1 MSVDNE
7 NIPTRGRMSESN
19 PSRFAATQNDD
30 MQSDHRPRDDNHK
43 DDHAYV
49 SDGGYDVHQNV
60 PHPDFHDSAHLTPRE
75 IPNDTPKITLDDG
88 WGRVTERIRRDIG
101 DAAWRNW
108 IKPLR
113 VSRLEDGTLTLLA
126 GSSLA
131 RDRVSSQ
138 YADRLRVISA
148 AEYGAE
154 YGSVKSVEIKLD
166 APPTAQR
173 LTKSG
178 RDQARWD
185 QTGRDQAGRD
195 QTGRDQSGRDMPVS
209 EAADARDFGAGL
221 DPRYTFANFVVGK
234 PNELAFAVAR
244 RTAESERVAF
254 NPLFLY
260 GGVGLGKTHLMHA
273 IAWHIREQS
282 PSRKVLYLSAEK
294 FMYRFVRALR
304 FRDTMSFKEQFRS
317 VDVLMIDDVQFIS
330 GKESTQD
337 EFFHTFNAL
346 VEDGRQVIVSADKS
360 PTDLEGMEER
370 LRSRL
375 GWGMVADI
383 HPADY
388 ELRLGILQAKAEQL
402 QVAIPNKVLEFL
414 AHRIASNVR
423 ELEGALNRIAAHAML
438 VGREIT
444 IESAADLLSDLLR
457 ASSRKVSIEA
467 IQNRVASHYGV
478 RVAEMFSPRRARSI
492 ARPRQVAMFLAKNL
506 TSLSYP
512 EIGRQF
518 GGRDH
523 TTVMH
528 AVRTIE
534 ALVNSDQAI
543 ADDVQLLKSLLSA

>member
-1 MSVDNE
+1 MSDRQYPDQSDSKPHQQDVPGADA
-7 NIPTRGRMSESN
+7 PQATN
-19 PSRFAATQNDD
+19 PSPNRADSTAPADD
-30 MQSDHRPRDDNHK
+30 
-43 DDHAYV
+43 AW
-49 SDGGYDVHQNV
+49 
-60 PHPDFHDSAHLTPRE
+60 E
-75 IPNDTPKITLDDG
+75 
-88 WGRVTERIRRDIG
+88 RVTNRMRQDIG
-101 DAAWRNW
+101 EAAWRNW

-113 VSRLEDGTLTLLA
+113 VSRLEDGTLILEA
-126 GSSLA
+126 SSMLA
-131 RDRVSSQ
+131 RERVTSQ

-148 AEYGAE
+148 AEYGT
-154 YGSVKSVEIKLD
+154 VRKVEISLASHQ
-166 APPTAQR
+166 APRMSQR
-173 LTKSG
+173 KRAASN
-178 RDQARWD
+178 
-185 QTGRDQAGRD
+185 TGAQAG
-195 QTGRDQSGRDMPVS
+195 GPL
-209 EAADARDFGAGL
+209 GAGL

-244 RTAESERVAF
+244 RTAESATVAF

-273 IAWHIREQS
+273 IAWHIREQD
-282 PSRKVLYLSAEK
+282 PSRHVVYLSAEK
-294 FMYRFVRALR
+294 FMYRFVQALR

-330 GKESTQD
+330 GKDSTQE

-360 PTDLEGMEER
+360 PTDLEGLEER

-388 ELRLGILQAKAEQL
+388 ELRLGILQAKAERARIA
-402 QVAIPNKVLEFL
+402 VPDKVLEFL
-414 AHRIASNVR
+414 AHRISSNVR
-423 ELEGALNRIAAHAML
+423 ELEGALTRIAAHASL

-444 IESAADLLSDLLR
+444 IDSAAELLTDLLR
-457 ASSRKVSIEA
+457 ASSRQVSIDE
-467 IQNRVASHYGV
+467 IQKRVAAHYDV
-478 RVAEMFSPRRARSI
+478 RVAEMFSARRARNI
-492 ARPRQVAMFLAKNL
+492 ARPRQVAMYLAKTL
-506 TSLSYP
+506 TSFSYP

-534 ALVNSDQAI
+534 SLVSSDKRI
-543 ADDVQLLKSLLSA
+543 AEDVQLLRSLIAS

>member
-1 MSVDNE
+1 MTDLPEDNA
-7 NIPTRGRMSESN
+7 NLAQCWS
-19 PSRFAATQNDD
+19 
-30 MQSDHRPRDDNHK
+30 
-43 DDHAYV
+43 
-49 SDGGYDVHQNV
+49 
-60 PHPDFHDSAHLTPRE
+60 
-75 IPNDTPKITLDDG
+75 
-88 WGRVTERIRRDIG
+88 RVTQRMRRDIG

-113 VSRLEDGTLTLLA
+113 VNRLEGGTLTLETDSTLT
-126 GSSLA
+126 
-131 RDRVSSQ
+131 RERVNSQ

-148 AEYGAE
+148 AEFKTMTSGVNHVEVRINNALVQRTNSPHRMSE
-154 YGSVKSVEIKLD
+154 QKPAKKTSKNNKS
-166 APPTAQR
+166 
-173 LTKSG
+173 S
-178 RDQARWD
+178 
-185 QTGRDQAGRD
+185 
-195 QTGRDQSGRDMPVS
+195 
-209 EAADARDFGAGL
+209 DFSAGL

-273 IAWHIREQS
+273 IAWHIHQQN
-282 PSRKVLYLSAEK
+282 PVRKVMYLSAEK
-294 FMYRFVRALR
+294 FMNRFVQALR
-304 FRDTMSFKEQFRS
+304 FRDTISFKEQFRS

-330 GKESTQD
+330 GKESTQE

-388 ELRLGILQAKAEQL
+388 ELRLGILQSKAEQA
-402 QVAIPNKVLEFL
+402 QVEISDKVLEFM
-414 AHRIASNVR
+414 AHRIVSNVR
-423 ELEGALNRIAAHAML
+423 ELEGALNRILAHAML
-438 VGREIT
+438 IGREIT
-444 IESAADLLSDLLR
+444 IDSTADLLADLLR
-457 ASSRKVSIEA
+457 ASNRQISVDV
-467 IQNRVASHYGV
+467 IQKRVAAHYGV
-478 RVAEMFSPRRARSI
+478 RVSEMFSARRARNI
-492 ARPRQVAMFLAKNL
+492 ARPRQIEMYLAKNH

-528 AVRTIE
+528 AVKTIE
-534 ALVNSDQAI
+534 NLMTSNAQLAE
-543 ADDVQLLKSLLSA
+543 DVELITSILAS

>member
-1 MSVDNE
+1 MS
-7 NIPTRGRMSESN
+7 
-19 PSRFAATQNDD
+19 A
-30 MQSDHRPRDDNHK
+30 DH
-43 DDHAYV
+43 
-49 SDGGYDVHQNV
+49 
-60 PHPDFHDSAHLTPRE
+60 E
-75 IPNDTPKITLDDG
+75 NDTTPHGMADFAGAKPGMQDPTDPEGGTGTADLENV
-88 WGRVTERIRRDIG
+88 WGRVTERLRRDIG
-101 DAAWRNW
+101 DSAWRNW

-113 VSRLEDGTLTLLA
+113 VSRLQDGTLTLEA

-148 AEYGAE
+148 AEYG
-154 YGSVKSVEIKLD
+154 SVKQVEVKLA
-166 APPTAQR
+166 APAIIENKRKDSDRP
-173 LTKSG
+173 
-178 RDQARWD
+178 
-185 QTGRDQAGRD
+185 
-195 QTGRDQSGRDMPVS
+195 
-209 EAADARDFGAGL
+209 AADADGRKAPDGTAGDDLTAGL

-244 RTAESERVAF
+244 RTAESERVSF

-273 IAWHIREQS
+273 IAWQIREQS
-282 PSRKVLYLSAEK
+282 PGRKVMYLSAEK

-346 VEDGRQVIVSADKS
+346 VEGGRQVIVSADKS

-388 ELRLGILQAKAEQL
+388 ELRLGILQAKAEQM
-402 QVAIPNKVLEFL
+402 QVRIPDKVLEFL

-438 VGREIT
+438 IGREIT

-457 ASSRKVSIEA
+457 ASSRQISIDA

-478 RVAEMFSPRRARSI
+478 RVAEMFSPRRARNI

-534 ALVNSDQAI
+534 GLVNSDQAV
-543 ADDVQLLKSLLSA
+543 AEDVQLLKSLLSA

>member
-1 MSVDNE
+1 MS
-7 NIPTRGRMSESN
+7 
-19 PSRFAATQNDD
+19 A
-30 MQSDHRPRDDNHK
+30 DH
-43 DDHAYV
+43 
-49 SDGGYDVHQNV
+49 
-60 PHPDFHDSAHLTPRE
+60 E
-75 IPNDTPKITLDDG
+75 NDTIPHGMADFAGAKPGMQDPADPEGGTGTADLENV
-88 WGRVTERIRRDIG
+88 WGRVTERLRRDIG
-101 DAAWRNW
+101 DSAWRNW

-113 VSRLEDGTLTLLA
+113 VSRLQDGTLTLEA

-148 AEYGAE
+148 AEYG
-154 YGSVKSVEIKLD
+154 SVKQVEVKLA
-166 APPTAQR
+166 APAIIENKRMDSDRP
-173 LTKSG
+173 
-178 RDQARWD
+178 
-185 QTGRDQAGRD
+185 
-195 QTGRDQSGRDMPVS
+195 
-209 EAADARDFGAGL
+209 AADADGRKAPDGTAGDDLTPGL

-244 RTAESERVAF
+244 RTAESERVSF

-273 IAWHIREQS
+273 IAWQIREQS
-282 PSRKVLYLSAEK
+282 PGRKVMYLSAEK

-346 VEDGRQVIVSADKS
+346 VEGGRQVIVSADKS

-388 ELRLGILQAKAEQL
+388 ELRLGILQAKAEQM
-402 QVAIPNKVLEFL
+402 QVRIPDKVLEFL

-438 VGREIT
+438 IGREIT

-457 ASSRKVSIEA
+457 ASSRQISIDA

-478 RVAEMFSPRRARSI
+478 RVAEMFSPRRARNI

-534 ALVNSDQAI
+534 GLVNSDQAV
-543 ADDVQLLKSLLSA
+543 AEDVQLLKSLLSA

>member
-1 MSVDNE
+1 MTDLPEDN
-7 NIPTRGRMSESN
+7 
-19 PSRFAATQNDD
+19 AALAQC
-30 MQSDHRPRDDNHK
+30 
-43 DDHAYV
+43 
-49 SDGGYDVHQNV
+49 
-60 PHPDFHDSAHLTPRE
+60 
-75 IPNDTPKITLDDG
+75 
-88 WGRVTERIRRDIG
+88 WGRVTQRMRHDIG

-113 VSRLEDGTLTLLA
+113 VNRLEAGTLTLETDSTLT
-126 GSSLA
+126 
-131 RDRVSSQ
+131 RERVNSQ

-148 AEYGAE
+148 AEFKTMASGVNHVEVRIAKALAQQTDRPHRMSE
-154 YGSVKSVEIKLD
+154 QKPVEKTPSKDKSYDL
-166 APPTAQR
+166 
-173 LTKSG
+173 S
-178 RDQARWD
+178 
-185 QTGRDQAGRD
+185 
-195 QTGRDQSGRDMPVS
+195 
-209 EAADARDFGAGL
+209 AGL

-244 RTAESERVAF
+244 RTAESEKVAF

-273 IAWHIREQS
+273 IAWHIRQQN
-282 PSRKVLYLSAEK
+282 PARKVMYLSAEK
-294 FMYRFVRALR
+294 FMNRFVQALR
-304 FRDTMSFKEQFRS
+304 FRDTISFKEQFRS

-330 GKESTQD
+330 GKESTQE

-388 ELRLGILQAKAEQL
+388 ELRLGILQSKAEQA
-402 QVAIPNKVLEFL
+402 QVEISDKVLEFM
-414 AHRIASNVR
+414 AHRIVSNVR
-423 ELEGALNRIAAHAML
+423 ELEGALNRILAHAML
-438 VGREIT
+438 IGREIT
-444 IESAADLLSDLLR
+444 IDSTADLLADLLR
-457 ASSRKVSIEA
+457 ASSRQISVDV
-467 IQNRVASHYGV
+467 IQKRVAAHYGV
-478 RVAEMFSPRRARSI
+478 RVSEMFSARRARNI
-492 ARPRQVAMFLAKNL
+492 ARPRQIAMYLAKNL

-528 AVRTIE
+528 AVKTIE
-534 ALVNSDQAI
+534 NLMKSDAQLSE
-543 ADDVQLLKSLLSA
+543 DVELIKSILAS

>member
-1 MSVDNE
+1 MTDLPEDN
-7 NIPTRGRMSESN
+7 
-19 PSRFAATQNDD
+19 AALAQC
-30 MQSDHRPRDDNHK
+30 
-43 DDHAYV
+43 
-49 SDGGYDVHQNV
+49 
-60 PHPDFHDSAHLTPRE
+60 
-75 IPNDTPKITLDDG
+75 
-88 WGRVTERIRRDIG
+88 WGRVTQRMRHDIG

-113 VSRLEDGTLTLLA
+113 VNRLEAGTLTLETDSTLT
-126 GSSLA
+126 
-131 RDRVSSQ
+131 RERVNSQ

-148 AEYGAE
+148 AEFKTMASGVNHVE
-154 YGSVKSVEIKLD
+154 VRIVKALAQQTDRPHRMSEQKPVEKTPSKD
-166 APPTAQR
+166 
-173 LTKSG
+173 KSY
-178 RDQARWD
+178 DL
-185 QTGRDQAGRD
+185 
-195 QTGRDQSGRDMPVS
+195 S
-209 EAADARDFGAGL
+209 AGL

-244 RTAESERVAF
+244 RTAESEKVAF

-273 IAWHIREQS
+273 IAWHIRQQN
-282 PSRKVLYLSAEK
+282 PARKVMYLSAEK
-294 FMYRFVRALR
+294 FMNRFVQALR
-304 FRDTMSFKEQFRS
+304 FRDTISFKEQFRS

-330 GKESTQD
+330 GKESTQE

-388 ELRLGILQAKAEQL
+388 ELRLGILQSKAEQAR
-402 QVAIPNKVLEFL
+402 VEISDKVLEFM
-414 AHRIASNVR
+414 AHRIVSNVR
-423 ELEGALNRIAAHAML
+423 ELEGALNRILAHAML
-438 VGREIT
+438 IGREIT
-444 IESAADLLSDLLR
+444 IDSTADLLADLLR
-457 ASSRKVSIEA
+457 ASSRQISVDM
-467 IQNRVASHYGV
+467 IQKRVAAHYGV
-478 RVAEMFSPRRARSI
+478 RVSEMFSARRARNI
-492 ARPRQVAMFLAKNL
+492 ARPRQIAMYLAKNL

-528 AVRTIE
+528 AVKTIE
-534 ALVNSDQAI
+534 NLMKSDAQLSE
-543 ADDVQLLKSLLSA
+543 DVELIKSILAS

>member
-1 MSVDNE
+1 M
-7 NIPTRGRMSESN
+7 R
-19 PSRFAATQNDD
+19 
-30 MQSDHRPRDDNHK
+30 H
-43 DDHAYV
+43 
-49 SDGGYDVHQNV
+49 
-60 PHPDFHDSAHLTPRE
+60 
-75 IPNDTPKITLDDG
+75 
-88 WGRVTERIRRDIG
+88 DIG

-113 VSRLEDGTLTLLA
+113 VNRLEAGTLTLETDSTLT
-126 GSSLA
+126 
-131 RDRVSSQ
+131 RERVNSQ

-148 AEYGAE
+148 AEFKTMASG
-154 YGSVKSVEIKLD
+154 VHNVEVRIAKAL
-166 APPTAQR
+166 AQR
-173 LTKSG
+173 TDRPHRMSEQKPVEKTPSKDKSY
-178 RDQARWD
+178 DL
-185 QTGRDQAGRD
+185 
-195 QTGRDQSGRDMPVS
+195 S
-209 EAADARDFGAGL
+209 AGL

-244 RTAESERVAF
+244 RTAESEKVAF

-273 IAWHIREQS
+273 IAWHIRQQN
-282 PSRKVLYLSAEK
+282 PARKVMYLSAEK
-294 FMYRFVRALR
+294 FMNRFVQALR
-304 FRDTMSFKEQFRS
+304 FRDTISFKEQFRS

-330 GKESTQD
+330 GKESTQE

-388 ELRLGILQAKAEQL
+388 ELRLGVLQSKAEQA
-402 QVAIPNKVLEFL
+402 QVEISDKVLEFM
-414 AHRIASNVR
+414 AHRIVSNVR
-423 ELEGALNRIAAHAML
+423 ELEGALNRILAHAML
-438 VGREIT
+438 IGREIT
-444 IESAADLLSDLLR
+444 IDSTADLLADLLR
-457 ASSRKVSIEA
+457 ASSRQISVDV
-467 IQNRVASHYGV
+467 IQKRVAAHYGV
-478 RVAEMFSPRRARSI
+478 RVSEMFSARRARNI
-492 ARPRQVAMFLAKNL
+492 ARPRQIAMYLAKNL

-528 AVRTIE
+528 AVKTIE
-534 ALVNSDQAI
+534 NLIKSDAQLSE
-543 ADDVQLLKSLLSA
+543 DVELIKSILAS

>member
-1 MSVDNE
+1 MTDLPEDN
-7 NIPTRGRMSESN
+7 
-19 PSRFAATQNDD
+19 AALAQC
-30 MQSDHRPRDDNHK
+30 
-43 DDHAYV
+43 
-49 SDGGYDVHQNV
+49 
-60 PHPDFHDSAHLTPRE
+60 
-75 IPNDTPKITLDDG
+75 
-88 WGRVTERIRRDIG
+88 WGRVTQRMRHDIG

-113 VSRLEDGTLTLLA
+113 VNRLEAGTLTLETDSTLT
-126 GSSLA
+126 
-131 RDRVSSQ
+131 RERVNSQ

-148 AEYGAE
+148 AEFKTMASGVNHVEVRIAKALTQRTDRPHRMSE
-154 YGSVKSVEIKLD
+154 QKPVEKTPSKDKSYDL
-166 APPTAQR
+166 
-173 LTKSG
+173 S
-178 RDQARWD
+178 
-185 QTGRDQAGRD
+185 
-195 QTGRDQSGRDMPVS
+195 
-209 EAADARDFGAGL
+209 AGL

-244 RTAESERVAF
+244 RTAESEKVAF

-273 IAWHIREQS
+273 IAWHIRQQN
-282 PSRKVLYLSAEK
+282 PARKVMYLSAEK
-294 FMYRFVRALR
+294 FMNRFVQALR
-304 FRDTMSFKEQFRS
+304 FRDTISFKEQFRS

-330 GKESTQD
+330 GKESTQE

-388 ELRLGILQAKAEQL
+388 ELRLGILQSKAEQA
-402 QVAIPNKVLEFL
+402 QVEISNKVLEFM
-414 AHRIASNVR
+414 AHRIVSNVR
-423 ELEGALNRIAAHAML
+423 ELEGALNCILAHAML
-438 VGREIT
+438 IGREIT
-444 IESAADLLSDLLR
+444 IDSTADLLADLLR
-457 ASSRKVSIEA
+457 ASSRQISVDVIQKRVSA
-467 IQNRVASHYGV
+467 HYGV
-478 RVAEMFSPRRARSI
+478 RVSEMFSARRARNI
-492 ARPRQVAMFLAKNL
+492 ARPRQIAMYLAKNL

-528 AVRTIE
+528 AVKTIE
-534 ALVNSDQAI
+534 NLMKSDAQLSE
-543 ADDVQLLKSLLSA
+543 DVELIKSILAS

>member
-1 MSVDNE
+1 MQINAPMSSVSELFEDN
-7 NIPTRGRMSESN
+7 PVV
-19 PSRFAATQNDD
+19 AQC
-30 MQSDHRPRDDNHK
+30 
-43 DDHAYV
+43 
-49 SDGGYDVHQNV
+49 
-60 PHPDFHDSAHLTPRE
+60 
-75 IPNDTPKITLDDG
+75 
-88 WGRVTERIRRDIG
+88 WGRVTQRMRHDIG

-113 VSRLEDGTLTLLA
+113 VNRLEAGTLTLETDSTLT
-126 GSSLA
+126 
-131 RDRVSSQ
+131 RERVNSQ

-148 AEYGAE
+148 AEFKTVATGVQHVEVRVSNGLARRTDRPHRMSDNKPAE
-154 YGSVKSVEIKLD
+154 TNPAGTKPAETKHRDKSYDL
-166 APPTAQR
+166 
-173 LTKSG
+173 S
-178 RDQARWD
+178 
-185 QTGRDQAGRD
+185 
-195 QTGRDQSGRDMPVS
+195 
-209 EAADARDFGAGL
+209 AGL

-244 RTAESERVAF
+244 RTAESEKVAF

-273 IAWHIREQS
+273 IAWQIRQQN
-282 PSRKVLYLSAEK
+282 PSRKVMYLSAEK
-294 FMYRFVRALR
+294 FMNRFVQALR
-304 FRDTMSFKEQFRS
+304 FRDTISFKEQFRS

-330 GKESTQD
+330 GKESTQE

-388 ELRLGILQAKAEQL
+388 ELRLGILQSKAEQA
-402 QVAIPNKVLEFL
+402 QVEISDKVLEFM
-414 AHRIASNVR
+414 AHRIVSNVR
-423 ELEGALNRIAAHAML
+423 ELEGALNRILAHAML
-438 VGREIT
+438 IGREIT
-444 IESAADLLSDLLR
+444 IDSTADLLADLLR
-457 ASSRKVSIEA
+457 ASSRQISVDV
-467 IQNRVASHYGV
+467 IQKRVAAHYGV
-478 RVAEMFSPRRARSI
+478 RVSEMFSARRARNI
-492 ARPRQVAMFLAKNL
+492 ARPRQIAMYLAKNL

-528 AVRTIE
+528 AVRTVE
-534 ALVNSDQAI
+534 NLMKSDAQLNE
-543 ADDVQLLKSLLSA
+543 DVELIKSILAS

>member
-1 MSVDNE
+1 MSDDNLK
-7 NIPTRGRMSESN
+7 N
-19 PSRFAATQNDD
+19 PSTPHEFSAYGAKPATLNPNFENGDFA
-30 MQSDHRPRDDNHK
+30 P
-43 DDHAYV
+43 
-49 SDGGYDVHQNV
+49 
-60 PHPDFHDSAHLTPRE
+60 FDSAANPPVDLEACWEKVSARM
-75 IPNDTPKITLDDG
+75 
-88 WGRVTERIRRDIG
+88 RIDLG
-101 DAAWRNW
+101 DAAWRSW

-113 VSRLEDGTLTLLA
+113 VGSLHNNMLTIEA
-126 GSSLA
+126 DSSLA
-131 RDRVSSQ
+131 RDRVNSQ

-148 AEYGAE
+148 AEFTGVKRVEVRLAVRPQSIAERAPRITDNDKGSAFAANSTKYDRAQSDSATGATPE
-154 YGSVKSVEIKLD
+154 KFDPL
-166 APPTAQR
+166 
-173 LTKSG
+173 
-178 RDQARWD
+178 
-185 QTGRDQAGRD
+185 
-195 QTGRDQSGRDMPVS
+195 
-209 EAADARDFGAGL
+209 AGL

-244 RTAESERVAF
+244 RTAESEKVAF

-273 IAWHIREQS
+273 IAWHIREQA
-282 PSRKVLYLSAEK
+282 PSRKVMYLSAEK

-330 GKESTQD
+330 GKDSTQE

-346 VEDGRQVIVSADKS
+346 VEDGRQVIISADKS

-388 ELRLGILQAKAEQL
+388 ELRLGILQAKAERAQI
-402 QVAIPNKVLEFL
+402 QIPDKVLEFL
-414 AHRIASNVR
+414 AHKIVSNVR
-423 ELEGALNRIAAHAML
+423 ELEGALNRIMAHAML

-444 IESAADLLSDLLR
+444 IESAADLLADLLR
-457 ASSRKVSIEA
+457 ASSRQISVDA
-467 IQNRVASHYGV
+467 IQKRVAAHYGI
-478 RVAEMFSPRRARSI
+478 RVSEMFSARRARNI
-492 ARPRQVAMFLAKNL
+492 ARPRQVAMYLTKNL

-528 AVRTIE
+528 AVKTIE
-534 ALVNSDQAI
+534 TLTLSDSRLGE
-543 ADDVQLLKSLLSA
+543 DVDLLRSLLSN

>member
-1 MSVDNE
+1 MSGDNL
-7 NIPTRGRMSESN
+7 NDPSIPHVFAPHVAEQASPN
-19 PSRFAATQNDD
+19 PSFEHADYAPLD
-30 MQSDHRPRDDNHK
+30 K
-43 DDHAYV
+43 DETAQADLEARWEKV
-49 SDGGYDVHQNV
+49 S
-60 PHPDFHDSAHLTPRE
+60 ARM
-75 IPNDTPKITLDDG
+75 
-88 WGRVTERIRRDIG
+88 RVDLG
-101 DAAWRNW
+101 DAAWRSW

-113 VSRLEDGTLTLLA
+113 VGDLQNSTLTIEA
-126 GSSLA
+126 DSSLA

-138 YADRLRVISA
+138 YADRLRVICA
-148 AEYGAE
+148 AEFSG
-154 YGSVKSVEIKLD
+154 VKRVEIRL
-166 APPTAQR
+166 ASRAQ
-173 LTKSG
+173 SI
-178 RDQARWD
+178 
-185 QTGRDQAGRD
+185 AGRPPRITD
-195 QTGRDQSGRDMPVS
+195 NAKSTATADTTASGTHEKFDPL
-209 EAADARDFGAGL
+209 AGL

-244 RTAESERVAF
+244 RTAESEKVAF

-273 IAWHIREQS
+273 IAWHIREQT
-282 PSRKVLYLSAEK
+282 PSRKVMYLSAEK

-330 GKESTQD
+330 GKDSTQE

-346 VEDGRQVIVSADKS
+346 VEDGRQVIISADKS

-388 ELRLGILQAKAEQL
+388 ELRLGILQAKAERAQI
-402 QVAIPNKVLEFL
+402 QIPDKVLEFL
-414 AHRIASNVR
+414 AHKIVSNVR
-423 ELEGALNRIAAHAML
+423 ELEGALNRIMAHAML

-444 IESAADLLSDLLR
+444 IERTADSLADLLR
-457 ASSRKVSIEA
+457 ASSRQISVDA
-467 IQNRVASHYGV
+467 IQKRVAAHYGI
-478 RVAEMFSPRRARSI
+478 RVLDMFSARRARNI
-492 ARPRQVAMFLAKNL
+492 ARPRQVAMYLTKNL

-528 AVRTIE
+528 AVKTIE
-534 ALVNSDQAI
+534 TLTLSDARLGE
-543 ADDVQLLKSLLSA
+543 DVVLLRSLLSN

>member
-1 MSVDNE
+1 MTDLPEDNADL
-7 NIPTRGRMSESN
+7 SQCWS
-19 PSRFAATQNDD
+19 
-30 MQSDHRPRDDNHK
+30 
-43 DDHAYV
+43 
-49 SDGGYDVHQNV
+49 
-60 PHPDFHDSAHLTPRE
+60 
-75 IPNDTPKITLDDG
+75 
-88 WGRVTERIRRDIG
+88 RVTQRMRRDIG

-113 VSRLEDGTLTLLA
+113 VNRLEAGTLTLETDSTLT
-126 GSSLA
+126 
-131 RDRVSSQ
+131 RERVNSQ

-148 AEYGAE
+148 AEFKTMTSGVNHVEVRIVNAL
-154 YGSVKSVEIKLD
+154 VKRTNSPHRMSEQKPVKK
-166 APPTAQR
+166 TSKNN
-173 LTKSG
+173 KSS
-178 RDQARWD
+178 DL
-185 QTGRDQAGRD
+185 
-195 QTGRDQSGRDMPVS
+195 S
-209 EAADARDFGAGL
+209 AGL
-221 DPRYTFANFVVGK
+221 DPRYTFTNFVVGK

-273 IAWHIREQS
+273 IAWHIHQQN
-282 PSRKVLYLSAEK
+282 PVRKVMYLSAEK
-294 FMYRFVRALR
+294 FMNRFVQALR
-304 FRDTMSFKEQFRS
+304 FRDTISFKEQFRS

-330 GKESTQD
+330 GKESTQE

-388 ELRLGILQAKAEQL
+388 ELRLGILQSKAEQA
-402 QVAIPNKVLEFL
+402 QVEISDKVLEFM
-414 AHRIASNVR
+414 AHRIVSNVR
-423 ELEGALNRIAAHAML
+423 ELEGALNRILAHAML
-438 VGREIT
+438 IGREIT
-444 IESAADLLSDLLR
+444 IDSTADLLADLLR
-457 ASSRKVSIEA
+457 ASNRQISVDV
-467 IQNRVASHYGV
+467 IQKRVAAHYGV
-478 RVAEMFSPRRARSI
+478 RVSEMFSARRARNI
-492 ARPRQVAMFLAKNL
+492 ARPRQIAMYLAKNH

-528 AVRTIE
+528 AVKTIE
-534 ALVNSDQAI
+534 NLMTSNAQLAE
-543 ADDVQLLKSLLSA
+543 DVELITSILAS

>member
-1 MSVDNE
+1 MTDLPEDN
-7 NIPTRGRMSESN
+7 
-19 PSRFAATQNDD
+19 AALAQC
-30 MQSDHRPRDDNHK
+30 
-43 DDHAYV
+43 
-49 SDGGYDVHQNV
+49 
-60 PHPDFHDSAHLTPRE
+60 
-75 IPNDTPKITLDDG
+75 
-88 WGRVTERIRRDIG
+88 WGRVTQRMRHDIG

-113 VSRLEDGTLTLLA
+113 VNRLEAGTLTLETDSTLT
-126 GSSLA
+126 
-131 RDRVSSQ
+131 RERVNSQ

-148 AEYGAE
+148 AEFKTMASGVNHVEVQIAKALVQRTDRPHRMSE
-154 YGSVKSVEIKLD
+154 QKPVEKTPSKDKSYDL
-166 APPTAQR
+166 
-173 LTKSG
+173 S
-178 RDQARWD
+178 
-185 QTGRDQAGRD
+185 
-195 QTGRDQSGRDMPVS
+195 
-209 EAADARDFGAGL
+209 AGL

-244 RTAESERVAF
+244 RTAESEKVAF

-273 IAWHIREQS
+273 IAWHIRQQN
-282 PSRKVLYLSAEK
+282 PARKVMYLSAEK
-294 FMYRFVRALR
+294 FMNRFVQALR
-304 FRDTMSFKEQFRS
+304 FRDTISFKEQFRS

-330 GKESTQD
+330 GKESTQE

-388 ELRLGILQAKAEQL
+388 ELRLGILQSKAEQAR
-402 QVAIPNKVLEFL
+402 VEISDKVLEFM
-414 AHRIASNVR
+414 AHRIVSNVR
-423 ELEGALNRIAAHAML
+423 ELEGALNRILAHAML
-438 VGREIT
+438 IGREIT
-444 IESAADLLSDLLR
+444 IDSTADLLADLLR
-457 ASSRKVSIEA
+457 ASSRQISVDV
-467 IQNRVASHYGV
+467 IQKRVAAHYGV
-478 RVAEMFSPRRARSI
+478 RVSEMFSARRARNI
-492 ARPRQVAMFLAKNL
+492 ARPRQIAMYLAKNL

-528 AVRTIE
+528 AVKTIE
-534 ALVNSDQAI
+534 NLMKSDAQLSE
-543 ADDVQLLKSLLSA
+543 DVELIKSILAS

>member
-1 MSVDNE
+1 
-7 NIPTRGRMSESN
+7 
-19 PSRFAATQNDD
+19 
-30 MQSDHRPRDDNHK
+30 MQI
-43 DDHAYV
+43 HAPCSYV
-49 SDGGYDVHQNV
+49 SELFEDNQVVAQC
-60 PHPDFHDSAHLTPRE
+60 
-75 IPNDTPKITLDDG
+75 
-88 WGRVTERIRRDIG
+88 WGRVIQRMRHDIG

-113 VSRLEDGTLTLLA
+113 VNRLEAGTLTLETDSTLT
-126 GSSLA
+126 
-131 RDRVSSQ
+131 RERVNSQ

-148 AEYGAE
+148 VEFKTVATGVQHVEVRVSNGLARRTDRPHRISENKPAE
-154 YGSVKSVEIKLD
+154 
-166 APPTAQR
+166 
-173 LTKSG
+173 TKPG
-178 RDQARWD
+178 RDKPYD
-185 QTGRDQAGRD
+185 L
-195 QTGRDQSGRDMPVS
+195 S
-209 EAADARDFGAGL
+209 AGL

-244 RTAESERVAF
+244 RTAESEKVAF

-273 IAWHIREQS
+273 IAWQIRQQN
-282 PSRKVLYLSAEK
+282 PSRKVMYLSAEK
-294 FMYRFVRALR
+294 FMNRFVQALR
-304 FRDTMSFKEQFRS
+304 FRDTISFKEQFRS

-330 GKESTQD
+330 GKESTQE

-388 ELRLGILQAKAEQL
+388 ELRLGILQSKAEQA
-402 QVAIPNKVLEFL
+402 QVEISDKVLEFM
-414 AHRIASNVR
+414 AHRIVSNVR
-423 ELEGALNRIAAHAML
+423 ELEGALNRILAHAML
-438 VGREIT
+438 IGREIT
-444 IESAADLLSDLLR
+444 IDSTADLLADLLR
-457 ASSRKVSIEA
+457 ASSRQISVDV
-467 IQNRVASHYGV
+467 IQKRVAAHYGV
-478 RVAEMFSPRRARSI
+478 RVSEMFSARRARNI
-492 ARPRQVAMFLAKNL
+492 ARPRQIAMYLAKNL

-528 AVRTIE
+528 AVKTVE
-534 ALVNSDQAI
+534 NLMKSDAQLNE
-543 ADDVQLLKSLLSA
+543 DVELIKSILAS

>member
-1 MSVDNE
+1 M
-7 NIPTRGRMSESN
+7 
-19 PSRFAATQNDD
+19 
-30 MQSDHRPRDDNHK
+30 
-43 DDHAYV
+43 
-49 SDGGYDVHQNV
+49 
-60 PHPDFHDSAHLTPRE
+60 
-75 IPNDTPKITLDDG
+75 
-88 WGRVTERIRRDIG
+88 RRDIG

-113 VSRLEDGTLTLLA
+113 VDRLEAGTLTLETDSTLT
-126 GSSLA
+126 
-131 RDRVSSQ
+131 RERVNSQ

-148 AEYGAE
+148 AEFKTMAS
-154 YGSVKSVEIKLD
+154 SVNHVEVRIVNSLVRRNNRPHRMSEQKPVEQSSKNNKSSDL
-166 APPTAQR
+166 
-173 LTKSG
+173 SG
-178 RDQARWD
+178 
-185 QTGRDQAGRD
+185 
-195 QTGRDQSGRDMPVS
+195 
-209 EAADARDFGAGL
+209 GL

-273 IAWHIREQS
+273 IAWHIHQQN
-282 PSRKVLYLSAEK
+282 PARKVMYLSAEK
-294 FMYRFVRALR
+294 FMNRFVQALR
-304 FRDTMSFKEQFRS
+304 FRDTISFKEQFRS

-330 GKESTQD
+330 GKESTQE

-388 ELRLGILQAKAEQL
+388 ELRLGILQSKAEQA
-402 QVAIPNKVLEFL
+402 QVEISDKVLEFM
-414 AHRIASNVR
+414 AHRIVSNVR
-423 ELEGALNRIAAHAML
+423 ELEGALNRILAHAML
-438 VGREIT
+438 IGREIT
-444 IESAADLLSDLLR
+444 IDSTADLLADLLR
-457 ASSRKVSIEA
+457 ASNRQINVDV
-467 IQNRVASHYGV
+467 IQKRVAAHYGV
-478 RVAEMFSPRRARSI
+478 RVSEMFSARRARNI
-492 ARPRQVAMFLAKNL
+492 ARPRQIAMYLAKNH

-528 AVRTIE
+528 AVKTIE
-534 ALVNSDQAI
+534 NLMTSNAQLAEDVELITSII
-543 ADDVQLLKSLLSA
+543 AS

>member
-1 MSVDNE
+1 MSGDNL
-7 NIPTRGRMSESN
+7 NNPSIPHDFNAYGADPATSN
-19 PSRFAATQNDD
+19 PNFENPNFENGDFAPLVDD
-30 MQSDHRPRDDNHK
+30 AKPQVDLEACWEK
-43 DDHAYV
+43 V
-49 SDGGYDVHQNV
+49 S
-60 PHPDFHDSAHLTPRE
+60 ARM
-75 IPNDTPKITLDDG
+75 
-88 WGRVTERIRRDIG
+88 RIDLG
-101 DAAWRNW
+101 DAAWRSW

-113 VSRLEDGTLTLLA
+113 VGALHNNMLTIEA
-126 GSSLA
+126 DSSLA
-131 RDRVSSQ
+131 RDRVNSQ

-148 AEYGAE
+148 AEFSGVKRVEVRLAVRPQSIAE
-154 YGSVKSVEIKLD
+154 R
-166 APPTAQR
+166 PPRITDNAKGTA
-173 LTKSG
+173 L
-178 RDQARWD
+178 
-185 QTGRDQAGRD
+185 
-195 QTGRDQSGRDMPVS
+195 
-209 EAADARDFGAGL
+209 AADNTKYDSIKSNNSKYDGATGATPEKFDPLAGL

-244 RTAESERVAF
+244 RTAESEKVAF

-273 IAWHIREQS
+273 IAWHIREQT
-282 PSRKVLYLSAEK
+282 PSRKVMYLSAEK

-330 GKESTQD
+330 GKDSTQE

-346 VEDGRQVIVSADKS
+346 VEDGRQVIISADKS

-388 ELRLGILQAKAEQL
+388 ELRLGILQAKAERAQI
-402 QVAIPNKVLEFL
+402 QIPDKVLEFL
-414 AHRIASNVR
+414 AHKIVSNVR
-423 ELEGALNRIAAHAML
+423 ELEGALNRIMAHAML

-444 IESAADLLSDLLR
+444 IESTADLLADLLR
-457 ASSRKVSIEA
+457 ASSRQISVDA
-467 IQNRVASHYGV
+467 IQKRVAAHYGI
-478 RVAEMFSPRRARSI
+478 RVSEMFSARRARNI
-492 ARPRQVAMFLAKNL
+492 ARPRQVAMYLTKNL

-528 AVRTIE
+528 AVKTIE
-534 ALVNSDQAI
+534 TLTLSDSRLGE
-543 ADDVQLLKSLLSA
+543 DVDLLRSLLSN

>member
-1 MSVDNE
+1 MS
-7 NIPTRGRMSESN
+7 GRDTTHLTDAQPQGHS
-19 PSRFAATQNDD
+19 PSRHSPDRHSPD
-30 MQSDHRPRDDNHK
+30 
-43 DDHAYV
+43 
-49 SDGGYDVHQNV
+49 
-60 PHPDFHDSAHLTPRE
+60 HPDQASRPDVDPADAWE
-75 IPNDTPKITLDDG
+75 
-88 WGRVTERIRRDIG
+88 RVTSRMRQDIG
-101 DAAWRNW
+101 EAAWRNW

-113 VSRLEDGTLTLLA
+113 VSRLQDGTLTLEA

-131 RDRVSSQ
+131 RERVTSQ

-148 AEYGAE
+148 AEYG
-154 YGSVKSVEIKLD
+154 SVKKVEVRV
-166 APPTAQR
+166 APRSAPRMSQQKPAA
-173 LTKSG
+173 KP
-178 RDQARWD
+178 AAKP
-185 QTGRDQAGRD
+185 AG
-195 QTGRDQSGRDMPVS
+195 
-209 EAADARDFGAGL
+209 EALGAGL

-244 RTAESERVAF
+244 RTAESAMVAF

-273 IAWHIREQS
+273 IAWHIREQD
-282 PSRKVLYLSAEK
+282 PSRNVVYLSAEK
-294 FMYRFVRALR
+294 FMYRFVQALR

-330 GKESTQD
+330 GKDSTQE

-346 VEDGRQVIVSADKS
+346 VEDGRQVIISADKS

-388 ELRLGILQAKAEQL
+388 ELRLGILQAKAEQARIA
-402 QVAIPNKVLEFL
+402 VPDKVLEFL
-414 AHRIASNVR
+414 AHRISSNVR
-423 ELEGALNRIAAHAML
+423 ELEGALTRIAAHASL
-438 VGREIT
+438 VGREIS
-444 IESAADLLSDLLR
+444 IDSAAELLSDLLR
-457 ASSRKVSIEA
+457 ASSRQVSVDE
-467 IQNRVASHYGV
+467 IQKRVAAHYDV
-478 RVAEMFSPRRARSI
+478 RVAEMFSARRARNI
-492 ARPRQVAMFLAKNL
+492 ARPRQVAMYLAKTL

-528 AVRTIE
+528 AVRAIE
-534 ALVNSDQAI
+534 GLISTDQGI
-543 ADDVQLLKSLLSA
+543 AEDVSLLRSLLAS

>member
-1 MSVDNE
+1 VTDLPEDNADLAQCW
-7 NIPTRGRMSESN
+7 S
-19 PSRFAATQNDD
+19 
-30 MQSDHRPRDDNHK
+30 
-43 DDHAYV
+43 
-49 SDGGYDVHQNV
+49 
-60 PHPDFHDSAHLTPRE
+60 
-75 IPNDTPKITLDDG
+75 
-88 WGRVTERIRRDIG
+88 RVTQRMRRDIG

-113 VSRLEDGTLTLLA
+113 VNRLEAGTLTLETDSTLT
-126 GSSLA
+126 
-131 RDRVSSQ
+131 RERVNSQ

-148 AEYGAE
+148 AEFKTMPSGVNHVEVRIVNALVQRTNSPQRMSE
-154 YGSVKSVEIKLD
+154 QKPAKKTPKNNKS
-166 APPTAQR
+166 
-173 LTKSG
+173 S
-178 RDQARWD
+178 
-185 QTGRDQAGRD
+185 
-195 QTGRDQSGRDMPVS
+195 
-209 EAADARDFGAGL
+209 DFSAGL

-273 IAWHIREQS
+273 IAWHIHQQN
-282 PSRKVLYLSAEK
+282 PVRKVMYLSAEK
-294 FMYRFVRALR
+294 FMNRFVQALR
-304 FRDTMSFKEQFRS
+304 FRDTISFKEQFRS

-330 GKESTQD
+330 GKESTQE

-388 ELRLGILQAKAEQL
+388 ELRLGILQSKAEQA
-402 QVAIPNKVLEFL
+402 QVEISDKVLEFM
-414 AHRIASNVR
+414 AHRIVSNVR
-423 ELEGALNRIAAHAML
+423 ELEGALNRILAHAML
-438 VGREIT
+438 IGREIT
-444 IESAADLLSDLLR
+444 IDSTADLLADLLR
-457 ASSRKVSIEA
+457 ASNRQISVDV
-467 IQNRVASHYGV
+467 IQKRVAAHYGV
-478 RVAEMFSPRRARSI
+478 RVSEMFSARRARNI
-492 ARPRQVAMFLAKNL
+492 ARPRQIAMYLAKNH

-528 AVRTIE
+528 AVKTIE
-534 ALVNSDQAI
+534 NLMTSNAQLAE
-543 ADDVQLLKSLLSA
+543 DVELITSILAS

>member
-1 MSVDNE
+1 MQDPADPEGGTGTADLE
-7 NIPTRGRMSESN
+7 N
-19 PSRFAATQNDD
+19 
-30 MQSDHRPRDDNHK
+30 
-43 DDHAYV
+43 V
-49 SDGGYDVHQNV
+49 
-60 PHPDFHDSAHLTPRE
+60 
-75 IPNDTPKITLDDG
+75 
-88 WGRVTERIRRDIG
+88 WGRVTERLRRDIG
-101 DAAWRNW
+101 DSAWRNW

-113 VSRLEDGTLTLLA
+113 VSRLQDGTLTLEA

-148 AEYGAE
+148 AEYG
-154 YGSVKSVEIKLD
+154 SVKQVEVKLAAPAIIKNKRKD
-166 APPTAQR
+166 SDRP
-173 LTKSG
+173 
-178 RDQARWD
+178 
-185 QTGRDQAGRD
+185 
-195 QTGRDQSGRDMPVS
+195 
-209 EAADARDFGAGL
+209 AADADGRKAPDGTAGDDLTAGL

-244 RTAESERVAF
+244 RTAESERVSF

-273 IAWHIREQS
+273 IAWQIREQS
-282 PSRKVLYLSAEK
+282 PGRKVMYLSAEK

-346 VEDGRQVIVSADKS
+346 VEGGRQVIVSADKS

-388 ELRLGILQAKAEQL
+388 ELRLGILQAKAEQM
-402 QVAIPNKVLEFL
+402 QVRIPDKVLEFL

-438 VGREIT
+438 IGREIT

-457 ASSRKVSIEA
+457 ASSRQISIDA

-478 RVAEMFSPRRARSI
+478 RVAEMFSPRRARNI

-534 ALVNSDQAI
+534 GLVNSDQAV
-543 ADDVQLLKSLLSA
+543 AEDVQLLKSLLSA

>member
-1 MSVDNE
+1 MTDLPEDNADLAQCW
-7 NIPTRGRMSESN
+7 S
-19 PSRFAATQNDD
+19 
-30 MQSDHRPRDDNHK
+30 
-43 DDHAYV
+43 
-49 SDGGYDVHQNV
+49 
-60 PHPDFHDSAHLTPRE
+60 
-75 IPNDTPKITLDDG
+75 
-88 WGRVTERIRRDIG
+88 RVTQRMRRDIG

-113 VSRLEDGTLTLLA
+113 VNRLEAGTLTLETDSTLT
-126 GSSLA
+126 
-131 RDRVSSQ
+131 RERVNSQ

-148 AEYGAE
+148 AEFKTMTSGVNHVEVRIVNALVQRTNSPHRMSE
-154 YGSVKSVEIKLD
+154 QKPVKKTSKNN
-166 APPTAQR
+166 
-173 LTKSG
+173 KS
-178 RDQARWD
+178 
-185 QTGRDQAGRD
+185 
-195 QTGRDQSGRDMPVS
+195 S
-209 EAADARDFGAGL
+209 DFSAGL

-273 IAWHIREQS
+273 IAWHIHQQN
-282 PSRKVLYLSAEK
+282 PVRKVMYLSAEK
-294 FMYRFVRALR
+294 FMNRFVQALR
-304 FRDTMSFKEQFRS
+304 FRDTISFKEQFRS

-330 GKESTQD
+330 GKESTQE

-388 ELRLGILQAKAEQL
+388 ELRLGILQSKAEQA
-402 QVAIPNKVLEFL
+402 QVEISDKVLEFM
-414 AHRIASNVR
+414 AHRIVSNVR
-423 ELEGALNRIAAHAML
+423 ELEGALNRIMAHAML
-438 VGREIT
+438 IGREIT
-444 IESAADLLSDLLR
+444 IDSTADLLADLLR
-457 ASSRKVSIEA
+457 ASNRQISVDV
-467 IQNRVASHYGV
+467 IQKRVAAHYGV
-478 RVAEMFSPRRARSI
+478 RVSEMFSARRARNI
-492 ARPRQVAMFLAKNL
+492 ARPRQIAMYLAKNH

-528 AVRTIE
+528 AVKTIE
-534 ALVNSDQAI
+534 NLMTSNAQLAE
-543 ADDVQLLKSLLSA
+543 DVELITSILAS